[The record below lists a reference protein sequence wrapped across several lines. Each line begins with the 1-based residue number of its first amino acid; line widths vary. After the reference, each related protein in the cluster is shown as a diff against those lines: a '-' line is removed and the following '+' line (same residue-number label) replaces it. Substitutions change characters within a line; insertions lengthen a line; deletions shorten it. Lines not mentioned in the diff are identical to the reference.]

1 MILRRARWRLTL
13 WFATIQLGLYGAF
26 ALAVYAYAT
35 SAFDID
41 GAEDGPVAQ
50 TAEAGFATLRVAL
63 LLAFAALLV
72 VIPLTSR
79 ALAVVAMRPVQASFE
94 AQQRFVDDAS
104 HELRTPLSALRAQL
118 ELAASRPRSPE
129 DYRAA
134 IDRSLIATESLA
146 STISDLLL
154 LSRSEHEQGAAFERI
169 EAQDLV
175 ERAVRHLPHPARIDV
190 HSSVTAYVVGSRGM
204 LERALVNL
212 LTNAARYS
220 PENSRI
226 LVAIN
231 RRSTMLAIE
240 ITDRGIGMTPA
251 ELQRATE
258 RFWRADASRST
269 DGNGLGLSIVSEIAR
284 MHHGS
289 LQLRSQ
295 PDAGTT
301 ATLVIPLSR

>member
-13 WFATIQLGLYGAF
+13 WFATIQLVLYGAF

-41 GAEDGPVAQ
+41 GAVDRPVAQ

-72 VIPLTSR
+72 VVPLTSH

-94 AQQRFVDDAS
+94 AQQCFVDDAS

-169 EAQDLV
+169 EARDLV
-175 ERAVRHLPHPARIDV
+175 ERAVRHLPHPDRIDV

-220 PENSRI
+220 SEDSPIS
-226 LVAIN
+226 VAIH
-231 RRSTMLAIE
+231 RRSTMMAIE
-240 ITDRGIGMTPA
+240 VTDSGIGMTPA

-295 PDAGTT
+295 PDDGTT
-301 ATLVIPLSR
+301 ATLFLPLPR